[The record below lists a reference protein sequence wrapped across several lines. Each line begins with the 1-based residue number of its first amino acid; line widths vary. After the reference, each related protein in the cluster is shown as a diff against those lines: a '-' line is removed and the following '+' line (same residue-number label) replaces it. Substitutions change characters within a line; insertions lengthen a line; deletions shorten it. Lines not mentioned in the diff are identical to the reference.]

1 MGTIILRK
9 KDMLS
14 RAELRNAFNE
24 VDTDGSDSIE
34 LGELANLCGKV
45 SVADFDQANA
55 TELFKEI
62 DTNHDGKISFDEFT
76 AWYRLGRNSKLR
88 DVLKYQLKALNK
100 FDAHFTK
107 TYKKCS
113 AYDGEGRTS
122 FIDVELRDG
131 EPSENN
137 TDCCVRLTT
146 KADEELSDRVG
157 RACPDL
163 AVRVGEGHNSELPA
177 GTRAFA
183 CFTIRSTNP
192 TALAQAFRDFYN
204 SAKEM
209 VLEQDPRMEDL
220 FNMVKYH
227 VGTDEDWVVIASD
240 AAGNPFLEQFIFM
253 GLQGM
258 DFADMAQPEL
268 VYRITTD
275 CTWESMRTAEDMLN
289 YVDNTR
295 FRFEVSAN
303 TVGKKQLLDTVSQ
316 MVPGDLDQG
325 SKIRLSAMNLFNGFT
340 FKAKSNSKEQA
351 GGLNQNFQQMLTA
364 LKELGHPSLRAQT
377 DIMEAMNEMPYKTWS
392 ACMQAVKDNSG
403 DSEVEDVRR
412 ELNNY
417 PFVRDFLDAF
427 RAHAV
432 ADMKSSVFVN
442 NCQACFC
449 SKTKGFGQC
458 FNEVWEALKL

>member
-113 AYDGEGRTS
+113 AYDGEGRTN

-137 TDCCVRLTT
+137 TDGCMRLTT

-204 SAKEM
+204 SAKDLLIEKEPEM
-209 VLEQDPRMEDL
+209 EGL
-220 FNMVKYH
+220 FGMVKYH
-227 VGTDEDWVVIASD
+227 VGTDEDWVVVASD

-258 DFADMAQPEL
+258 D
-268 VYRITTD
+268 I
-275 CTWESMRTAEDMLN
+275 
-289 YVDNTR
+289 VDNTR

-316 MVPGDLDQG
+316 MVPDLDQG
-325 SKIRLSAMNLFNGFT
+325 SKMRLSAMNLFNGFT

-392 ACMQAVKDNSG
+392 ACMQAVKDNSV
-403 DSEVEDVRR
+403 DSKVEDVRR

>member
-76 AWYRLGRNSKLR
+76 AWDRLGRNSKLR

-146 KADEELSDRVG
+146 KADEVLGD
-157 RACPDL
+157 
-163 AVRVGEGHNSELPA
+163 RVGEGHNSELPA

-204 SAKEM
+204 SAKDLLIEKEPEM
-209 VLEQDPRMEDL
+209 EGL
-220 FNMVKYH
+220 FGMVKYH
-227 VGTDEDWVVIASD
+227 VGTDEDWVVVASD

-275 CTWESMRTAEDMLN
+275 CTWESIRTADDMLN
-289 YVDNTR
+289 MVDNTR

-303 TVGKKQLLDTVSQ
+303 TAGKKQLLDILNQS
-316 MVPGDLDQG
+316 VPDLDSR
-325 SKIRLSAMNLFNGFT
+325 SKMNVSAVRLFNGFT

-364 LKELGHPSLRAQT
+364 LKELGHPSLSAQT
-377 DIMEAMNEMPYKTWS
+377 FIMEAMNESPYKTWS

-403 DSEVEDVRR
+403 DSKVEDVRR

-442 NCQACFC
+442 NYQACFC

>member
-1 MGTIILRK
+1 MGIIILTK
-9 KDMLS
+9 KDMLN
-14 RAELRNAFNE
+14 RVQLRNSFNE
-24 VDTDGSDSIE
+24 IDTDGSGAIDI
-34 LGELANLCGKV
+34 GELANLCGKV
-45 SVADFDQANA
+45 NVTDVDQTNVG
-55 TELFKEI
+55 ELFKEI
-62 DTNHDGKISFDEFT
+62 DTNHDGKISFEEFT

-88 DVLKYQLKALNK
+88 DGLKYQLKAMNK

-107 TYKKCS
+107 NYKKAS
-113 AYDGEGRTS
+113 AYDGAEGRTS
-122 FIDVELRDG
+122 LVDIEIRDG
-131 EPSENN
+131 EPAENN
-137 TDCCVRLTT
+137 TDMTFRFTT

-204 SAKEM
+204 SAKDLL
-209 VLEQDPRMEDL
+209 LEKDPRMEDL

-275 CTWESMRTAEDMLN
+275 ATWESIRTADDMLN
-289 YVDNTR
+289 MVDNTR

-316 MVPGDLDQG
+316 MVPDLDQG
-325 SKIRLSAMNLFNGFT
+325 SKMRLSAMRLFNGFT

-403 DSEVEDVRR
+403 DSKVEDVRR